1 MRMLPVEFTS
11 AVLTLKQQYASG
23 AVPPVLSDA
32 EVGDTIT
39 DTDKWLEANLPLLRL
54 ALNNP
59 AQRELTHKQ
68 VLEAVH
74 IVLHFLVERA

>member
-11 AVLTLKQQYASG
+11 AVLALKQLYVSG
-23 AVPPVLSDA
+23 AKPPVLSDA
-32 EVGDTIT
+32 EIGDTIT